1 MKEGNTSFENLFHQ
15 EDIVSFSAYP
25 NIFGE
30 VVQFLYGKF
39 FDYER
44 RDLYLFLIPDYYSN
58 QDVLSKC
65 SERME
70 H

>member
-1 MKEGNTSFENLFHQ
+1 MHFFMGN
-15 EDIVSFSAYP
+15 
-25 NIFGE
+25 
-30 VVQFLYGKF
+30 FLIMR
-39 FDYER
+39 R

-70 H
+70 Y

>member
-15 EDIVSFSAYP
+15 EDTVSFSAYP

-39 FDYER
+39 FDYAKKG
-44 RDLYLFLIPDYYSN
+44 LILVFNS
-58 QDVLSKC
+58 
-65 SERME
+65 
-70 H
+70 